1 MTGYAGSA
9 AVYHAIEIG
18 EVEGVGSTPWTSW
31 KATRPSWVQ
40 NHEIIP
46 LVQVGLK
53 KDADLPDVPRLV
65 DLAQDGEQR
74 DLFTF
79 VSAPAAIERPYAA
92 PPGLSP
98 ELADIYRTAFTEMTK
113 AAAFRQET
121 RRLNLD
127 FDPQAGEAVA
137 KIVSEIVS
145 TPATAVARVKAITD
159 EGR

>member
-1 MTGYAGSA
+1 M
-9 AVYHAIEIG
+9 
-18 EVEGVGSTPWTSW
+18 
-31 KATRPSWVQ
+31 
-40 NHEIIP
+40 
-46 LVQVGLK
+46 QVGLK

-74 DLFTF
+74 DLFSF

-98 ELADIYRTAFTEMTK
+98 ELAGIYRTAFTEMTK
-113 AAAFRQET
+113 AAAFRQEA

-145 TPATAVARVKAITD
+145 APATAVARVKAITD